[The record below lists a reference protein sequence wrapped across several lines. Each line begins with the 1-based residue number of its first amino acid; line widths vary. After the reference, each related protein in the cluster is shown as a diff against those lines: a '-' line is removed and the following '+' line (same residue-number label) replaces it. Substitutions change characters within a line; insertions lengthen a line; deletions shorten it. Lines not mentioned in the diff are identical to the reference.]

1 MVRIARRKDKGN
13 PSDVKLNQTAL
24 KHVLGAV
31 ICTNE
36 SGMLMFRIT
45 ELARKYGL
53 SRSTLLYYD
62 RIGLLT
68 PSERSEA
75 GYRLYSPSDRDR
87 LATIC
92 SFRQAGLAIEDIR
105 RVLSTEEDTNKMILK
120 RRMRELGEEI
130 RTLQTQQ
137 HLLGK
142 MLQLQSQ
149 GELPVTVDKQA
160 WIEMLR
166 AAGMNETAM
175 KIWHT
180 EFERRAPEAHHQFLL
195 ALGISEDEALFIRAL
210 SLEEQ
215 NGNQTWK

>member
-1 MVRIARRKDKGN
+1 
-13 PSDVKLNQTAL
+13 
-24 KHVLGAV
+24 
-31 ICTNE
+31 
-36 SGMLMFRIT
+36 MFKIT
-45 ELARKYGL
+45 ELARKLGL

-68 PSERSEA
+68 PSGRSEA
-75 GYRLYSPSDRDR
+75 GYRLYSLNDRDR

-92 SFRQAGLAIEDIR
+92 SFRQAGLTIKDIR
-105 RVLSTEEDTNKMILK
+105 RVLLTDVDANSAVLQ
-120 RRMRELGEEI
+120 RRMRELGDEI

-142 MLQLQSQ
+142 MLQVQSL

-166 AAGMNETAM
+166 AAGMDEAAM
-175 KIWHT
+175 RRWHT

-195 ALGISEDEALFIRAL
+195 ALGISEDEVLVIRKRP
-210 SLEEQ
+210 EEE
-215 NGNQTWK
+215 TKS

>member
-1 MVRIARRKDKGN
+1 
-13 PSDVKLNQTAL
+13 
-24 KHVLGAV
+24 
-31 ICTNE
+31 
-36 SGMLMFRIT
+36 MFKIT
-45 ELARKYGL
+45 ELARKFGL

-68 PSERSEA
+68 PSGRSEA
-75 GYRLYSPSDRDR
+75 GYRLYSLNDRDR

-105 RVLSTEEDTNKMILK
+105 RVLSMEEDANGVVLQ

-130 RTLQTQQ
+130 STLQTQQ

-142 MLQLQSQ
+142 MLQVQSL

-166 AAGMNETAM
+166 AAGMDEAAM
-175 KIWHT
+175 KRWHT

-195 ALGISEDEALFIRAL
+195 ALGISEDEALFIRKR
-210 SLEEQ
+210 SVE
-215 NGNQTWK
+215 K